1 MVLGLLVLVF
11 IPVVLIRFGS
21 LQAVYASAFFI
32 NAVCVWLLWLHNA
45 PDDAIPVPC
54 AAGTATHKRKSTMFE
69 PKIDFDELASVKLD
83 QSASSKLSN
92 SNLQQPFVSK
102 FTGTVNGKARVVVSR
117 DVLFGSG
124 LTVLLL
130 LCSGEN
136 VSAGA
141 SIKMCAPAPAEIVA
155 GCWTQICATRF
166 NVRQGSTV
174 AVIITDWANRLIDY
188 YLWC

>member
-1 MVLGLLVLVF
+1 M
-11 IPVVLIRFGS
+11 LIRFGS

-45 PDDAIPVPC
+45 PDDAIPVP
-54 AAGTATHKRKSTMFE
+54 GTRTATASKRKSTRFE
-69 PKIDFDELASVKLD
+69 SKLDFDGLLLGGADAPVKLS

-102 FTGTVNGKARVVVSR
+102 FAGTVNGTVTLHGKTVVT
-117 DVLFGSG
+117 LGSQV
-124 LTVLLL
+124 VLLL
-130 LCSGEN
+130 RLGAR

-155 GCWTQICATRF
+155 GCWTQICSTRF
-166 NVRQGSTV
+166 NVRQGT
-174 AVIITDWANRLIDY
+174 TL
-188 YLWC
+188 